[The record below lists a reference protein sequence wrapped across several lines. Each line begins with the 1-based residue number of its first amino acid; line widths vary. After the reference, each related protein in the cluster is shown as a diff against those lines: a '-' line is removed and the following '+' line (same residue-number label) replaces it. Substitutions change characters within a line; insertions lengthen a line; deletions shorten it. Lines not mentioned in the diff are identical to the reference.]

1 MQRIETA
8 LPGVYIIEP
17 RIYGD
22 ERGWFF
28 ESYRQETF
36 AQIGI
41 HEIFVQD
48 NRSFSHRGVLRG
60 LHYQLHYPQAKLCTV
75 VQGEVFDVAVDIRK
89 GSPTFSQ
96 WVGVLL
102 SAENRRQ
109 LFIPGGFA
117 HGFAVLSES
126 AQFMYKCSDYY
137 HPEDEGGVL
146 WNDPALAIDWPLA
159 EPRLSQ
165 KDRSFPTLAELPD
178 DQLPA
183 YQ

>member
-1 MQRIETA
+1 
-8 LPGVYIIEP
+8 
-17 RIYGD
+17 
-22 ERGWFF
+22 
-28 ESYRQETF
+28 
-36 AQIGI
+36 
-41 HEIFVQD
+41 
-48 NRSFSHRGVLRG
+48 
-60 LHYQLHYPQAKLCTV
+60 V

-89 GSPTFSQ
+89 GSPTFGQ

-178 DQLPA
+178 EQLPA